1 MPMVSWR
8 LAAGDADIASVRYRC
23 LIPNR
28 HLREQGYEAR
38 LSWGADDPLAREQ
51 PDALVIVKAF
61 GDAEVELA
69 ERAVEKRVPVH
80 VDVCDNVF
88 APGYKATSP
97 DNLRQLASFATSVV
111 VTGSALE
118 QAMRA
123 ELGPDVPLRVVPDP
137 VETPSDVRWA
147 GRAIW
152 WARRN
157 GGVLRAGREVAGGV
171 RRDLSKLR
179 PRLAAK
185 RPRRGLPQVIWFG
198 NVGSV
203 QPRFGL
209 INLTDIADELA
220 AAAEEEP
227 FRLLVVSGNRGTYE
241 RTVGRWPFETGYA
254 QWDRLGIF
262 DHLRRSSVALVPN
275 SRDAFS
281 ACKSPNRVVH
291 ALSQGVPVVAT
302 RIASTEPFDGC
313 VAFDD
318 FEGGIVSYLRDR
330 ELAAEHVG
338 RGRELIER
346 DLDGEVVARAWAEV
360 LG

>member
-1 MPMVSWR
+1 MPTVSWR

-28 HLREQGYEAR
+28 YLHEQGYEAR
-38 LSWGADDPLAREQ
+38 LSWGADDPLAGEQ

-61 GDAEVELA
+61 GEAEIELA
-69 ERAVEKRVPVH
+69 RRAAERGVPVH

-97 DNLRQLASFATSVV
+97 DNLRVLASLATTVV
-111 VTGSALE
+111 VTGTALE
-118 QAMRA
+118 DAMRR
-123 ELGPDVPLRVVPDP
+123 ELGPDVPLRIVPDP
-137 VETPSDVRWA
+137 VETPADVRWA

-152 WARRN
+152 SARRH
-157 GGVLRAGREVAGGV
+157 GGLLRAGREVAGGM
-171 RRDLSKLR
+171 RRDLSKVR
-179 PRLAAK
+179 PRVAAK
-185 RPRRGLPQVIWFG
+185 RPRRGPPQAIWFG

-209 INLTDIADELA
+209 INLTDIAGELA
-220 AAAEEEP
+220 EAAAEEP
-227 FRLLVVSGNRGTYE
+227 FRLLVVSGDRGAYE
-241 RTVGRWPFETGYA
+241 RTVARWPFETDYA

-262 DHLRRSSVALVPN
+262 DHLRRSAVALVPN

-318 FEGGIVSYLRDR
+318 FKGGIVSYLRDR
-330 ELAAEHVG
+330 ELADEHVR